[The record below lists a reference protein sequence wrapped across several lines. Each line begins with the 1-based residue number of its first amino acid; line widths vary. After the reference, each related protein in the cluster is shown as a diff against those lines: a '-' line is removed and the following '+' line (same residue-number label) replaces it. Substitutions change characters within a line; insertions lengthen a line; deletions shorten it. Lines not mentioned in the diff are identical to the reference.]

1 MVAASRLLCLTSAA
15 AVVLAASAA
24 IGGALSAGSTCPCA
38 LLDSGTSGQC
48 LTLTPTVVGGAVGT
62 CVAKTCKSSFG
73 CVAEAAATHACLARA
88 VKEPVCIIGG
98 AVGVGAPCACEL
110 RDTGRTTLTP
120 TAIVASRSACTAQT
134 LSLAA
139 VLAAP
144 GRQVTLQ
151 DGRVV
156 TASVHS
162 VGGCQPV
169 ADASVRT
176 GTGAG
181 NLTRLAQGPSGSSC
195 TLYRPYGWQLQFF
208 TKFQA
213 IVVSV
218 SGGVGTMR
226 PSLTLEDVDVQTV
239 SVLDVAKGWRES
251 MTVVGRT
258 ESKVVLPT
266 LAPAPNS
273 WVGVYDY
280 GMSGTALKSVG
291 WADAVTIAIKGV
303 AYKRRDYMINV
314 KGAQAYLAR
323 ATVEF
328 TQPITQM
335 VVAYALNQR
344 DSTNRLNTL
353 AAVSAVDF
361 QC

>member
-1 MVAASRLLCLTSAA
+1 MVTASRLLCLTSAA

-24 IGGALSAGSTCPCA
+24 IGGARSAGSTCPCA
-38 LLDSGTSGQC
+38 LLGGSTNGRC
-48 LTLTPTVVGGAVGT
+48 LTMTPTRVGSAAGT
-62 CVAKTCKSSFG
+62 CVGKTCESSFG
-73 CVAEAAATHACLARA
+73 CVAQAAATHACLARA
-88 VKEPVCIIGG
+88 VKEPVCNGG
-98 AVGVGAPCACEL
+98 GSVDVGAKCECEL

-120 TAIVASRSACTAQT
+120 TAVVASRSACTPQK

-144 GRQVTLQ
+144 ERRVTLK

-162 VGGCQPV
+162 VGGCRPV
-169 ADASVRT
+169 ADASKRT

-181 NLTRLAQGPSGSSC
+181 NLTRMAQGPSGSSC
-195 TLYRPYGWQLQFF
+195 TLYRPKGWKLQFF

-239 SVLDVAKGWRES
+239 SKRDVSKGWRES

-266 LAPAPNS
+266 LAPGPKSYIA
-273 WVGVYDY
+273 VYDY

-291 WADAVTIAIKGV
+291 WTDAKTIAIKGV
-303 AYKRRDYMINV
+303 AYKSRDYMVNV
-314 KGAQAYLAR
+314 KGDQAYLAR
-323 ATVEF
+323 AAVEF
-328 TQPITQM
+328 KQPITQM

-344 DSTNRLNTL
+344 DSTNKLNTL
-353 AAVSAVDF
+353 VAISAVDF